1 MKIFV
6 TGGAGFIG
14 SNFIR
19 YALGLPTGYS
29 LVNFD
34 KLTYAG
40 NLANLASVAENPNYS
55 FVRGD
60 ICDPAAVEA
69 AMAGCQTVVHF
80 AAESHVD
87 RSIYEPAPVIETN
100 VKGTFVLLQVA
111 RRLHIQ
117 RFVHV
122 STDEVYG
129 DLASG
134 EFANENSPLQPSS
147 PYSASKA
154 SSDLIVKS
162 YIRTFNFPAVITRAS
177 NNYGPFQFP
186 EKFLPLMITNA
197 LEDKVLPIYGDGKQ
211 ERDWLHVRD
220 HCSGIL
226 AVLER
231 GRTGEVYNI
240 GGRDVVENLA
250 MARRLLRA
258 IGKPESLL
266 AYVKD
271 RPGHDRRYA
280 LNCDKIQRDLG
291 WQPAVSLEE
300 GLRQTIE
307 WYKTNIAWLA
317 GVRDGDYLSYYAKY
331 YENRD
336 ASLHA
341 IAESGRKSHA

>member
-19 YALGLPTGYS
+19 HVLLLHKEYKI
-29 LVNFD
+29 VNFD

-40 NLANLASVAENPNYS
+40 NLANLESVAEDPNYS

-60 ICDPAAVEA
+60 ICNAVAAEK
-69 AMAGCQTVVHF
+69 AMRGCNVVVHF

-100 VKGTFVLLQVA
+100 VTGTFILLQVA
-111 RRLHIQ
+111 RKVQIE
-117 RFVHV
+117 RFVHI

-129 DLASG
+129 DMAPG
-134 EFANENSPLQPSS
+134 AFANENSPLQPSS

-154 SSDLIVKS
+154 SADLLVLS
-162 YIRTFNFPAVITRAS
+162 YIRTYGFPGLITRSS
-177 NNYGPFQFP
+177 NNYGPYQFP
-186 EKFLPLMITNA
+186 EKFLPLMIANA
-197 LEDKVLPIYGDGKQ
+197 LDGKPLPIYGDGRQ
-211 ERDWLHVRD
+211 QRDWLHVKDNCR
-220 HCSGIL
+220 GIL

-231 GRTGEVYNI
+231 GHIGGVYNI
-240 GGRDVVENLA
+240 GGLDVEDNLT
-250 MARRLLRA
+250 MARKLLGL

-266 AYVKD
+266 SHVKD

-280 LNCDKIQRDLG
+280 LNCDRMEKKLG
-291 WQPAVSLEE
+291 WKPVIPLDE

-307 WYKTNIAWLA
+307 WYKTNAVWMA
-317 GVRDGDYLSYYAKY
+317 GVRCGEYLSYYEKY
-331 YENRD
+331 YEHRD
-336 ASLHA
+336 SSLRA
-341 IAESGRKSHA
+341 LSLPNTLAR